1 MLLDAHTVFLNEKRP
16 GVDQIVVI
24 LTDGDLHTEP
34 KTKIDQ
40 LFDDPYWSMNW
51 VALEYQTIAVGVGP
65 KVFENWDN
73 LFLLGRDFITQ
84 KKSIRKLQSNSDIRP
99 AVDFVNQAIERTC
112 YNPMWSQI
120 DGQVKNMTLFKG
132 DYQFLAYEVSTFDQG
147 MHLNLTLPKDE
158 VDVYAS
164 LFTTRPTLY
173 QHTFTARLLDERD
186 SVRFK

>member
-1 MLLDAHTVFLNEKRP
+1 
-16 GVDQIVVI
+16 
-24 LTDGDLHTEP
+24 
-34 KTKIDQ
+34 
-40 LFDDPYWSMNW
+40 
-51 VALEYQTIAVGVGP
+51 
-65 KVFENWDN
+65 
-73 LFLLGRDFITQ
+73 
-84 KKSIRKLQSNSDIRP
+84 
-99 AVDFVNQAIERTC
+99 
-112 YNPMWSQI
+112 
-120 DGQVKNMTLFKG
+120 MTLFKG